1 MACDRRCSRGALSG
15 NTPARM
21 KCGDA
26 WPASSVTRRKGR
38 GGACSELSRAEES
51 TFQAAA
57 AVTFPT
63 RRVRHGTCACL
74 RQQPGGNAAAEQR
87 CRHARRTAPRLACLA
102 SDTPHAGGAHPI
114 ASRSRPRVSPSAA
127 RFGIV
132 HSVGNAARMQA
143 QRRYASPRGT
153 APRAQGPARRQDGER
168 ERAPATAYTTTGVPL
183 PRSLAD
189 WPWRATVPFRR
200 AMRSV
205 HCALCNQELM
215 QTKTAKARMAAWVSK
230 LETA

>member
-38 GGACSELSRAEES
+38 GGACSERSRAEES

-87 CRHARRTAPRLACLA
+87 CRHARRTAPRLVPA
-102 SDTPHAGGAHPI
+102 STPHAGGAHPI

-153 APRAQGPARRQDGER
+153 APSTSSGRRKGASTSHCLHHYR
-168 ERAPATAYTTTGVPL
+168 CATAAFACRLALARNCTFPACHAQRPL
-183 PRSLAD
+183 C
-189 WPWRATVPFRR
+189 TVQPGTDANKDRQGAHGSMGF
-200 AMRSV
+200 
-205 HCALCNQELM
+205 
-215 QTKTAKARMAAWVSK
+215 
-230 LETA
+230 